1 VLQRAAVGC
10 IHVIYIYLY
19 LYIYEM
25 DVAFITS

>member
-1 VLQRAAVGC
+1 MLQRAAVGC